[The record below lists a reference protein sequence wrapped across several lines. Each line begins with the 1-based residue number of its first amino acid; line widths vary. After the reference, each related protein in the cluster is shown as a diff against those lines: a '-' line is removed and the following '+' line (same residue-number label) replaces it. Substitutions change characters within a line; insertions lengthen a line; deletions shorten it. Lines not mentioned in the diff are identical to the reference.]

1 MAKRKMAAEKKP
13 QKHFK
18 SPVIALR
25 QDKGIREM
33 APLAPFIVSGGKNT
47 ERYYFQHISS
57 LFAQYPFEVRPRF
70 FGKESKYTEEF
81 PLRIKEI
88 LREDADAKIF
98 CVFDWDTIRG
108 NDENLKRH
116 KVFVKQIKS
125 YIDNGQIFL
134 CPSMPSFEYWLL
146 LHFKNMT
153 RLITTCKEASKLLN
167 PYMKSYFSQKDISLF
182 DVLKSEKYL
191 EKPDWVRIICS
202 DGKLDTAIKRAED
215 NIKSA
220 EEAGELNN
228 QSYSYVYKAFK
239 ER

>member
-1 MAKRKMAAEKKP
+1 MAAEKKP

-18 SPVIALR
+18 SPAIVSK
-25 QDKGIREM
+25 QDKGTRQM
-33 APLAPFIVSGGKNT
+33 APLAPFIISGGKNT

-57 LFAQYPFEVRPRF
+57 LYAQYPFEVRPRY

-88 LREDADAKIF
+88 LKDADAIIF
-98 CVFDWDTIRG
+98 CVFDWDTIRV
-108 NDENLKRH
+108 NKENLKRH
-116 KVFVKQIKS
+116 KDFEKKIKS
-125 YIDNGQIFL
+125 YIDNGQVIL
-134 CPSMPSFEYWLL
+134 CPSMPSFEYWFL

-153 RLITTCKEASKLLN
+153 RLIMTCEEAAKLLE
-167 PYMKSYFSQKDISLF
+167 PHMKSYFSQKNINLF

-191 EKPDWVRIICS
+191 KKPDWVKNLSS

-215 NIKSA
+215 NIKDA
-220 EEAGELNN
+220 EKAGDLEN

-239 ER
+239 K

>member
-1 MAKRKMAAEKKP
+1 MAAEKKP

-18 SPVIALR
+18 SPSIVSK
-25 QDKGIREM
+25 QDKGIRDM
-33 APLAPFIVSGGKNT
+33 APLAPFIISGGKNT

-57 LFAQYPFEVRPRF
+57 LYAQYPFEVRPRF

-88 LREDADAKIF
+88 LREDIDAKIF

-108 NDENLKRH
+108 NKENLKKH
-116 KVFVKQIKS
+116 KDFIKRIKA
-125 YIDNGQIFL
+125 YIDNGQIIL
-134 CPSMPSFEYWLL
+134 CPSMPSFEYWFL
-146 LHFKNMT
+146 LHFKNT
-153 RLITTCKEASKLLN
+153 TQLIVRCNEVANRLK

-191 EKPDWVRIICS
+191 EKSDWVKNLCS
-202 DGKLDTAIKRAED
+202 SGKLDAAIKRAED
-215 NIKSA
+215 NIKAA
-220 EEAGELNN
+220 EEAGDLAN

>member
-18 SPVIALR
+18 SPTIVSK
-25 QDKGIREM
+25 QDKGTREM
-33 APLAPFIVSGGKNT
+33 APLAPFIISGGKNT

-57 LFAQYPFEVRPRF
+57 LFAQYPFEVRPRY

-81 PLRIKEI
+81 PVRIQEI

-108 NDENLKRH
+108 NKENLKRH
-116 KVFVKQIKS
+116 KDFVKQIKT
-125 YIDNGQIFL
+125 YIDNGQIIM
-134 CPSMPSFEYWLL
+134 CPSMPSFEYWFL
-146 LHFKNMT
+146 LHFKNT
-153 RLITTCKEASKLLN
+153 TQLIATCNEVANKLK
-167 PYMKSYFSQKDISLF
+167 PYMKSYFSQKDINLF

-191 EKPDWVRIICS
+191 EKPDWVKNLCA

-215 NIKSA
+215 NIKA
-220 EEAGELNN
+220 VEAADNLDN
-228 QSYSYVYKAFK
+228 QSYSYVYKVFK
-239 ER
+239 

>member
-1 MAKRKMAAEKKP
+1 MAAEKKT

-18 SPVIALR
+18 SPVIASR

-116 KVFVKQIKS
+116 NVFVKQIKS
-125 YIDNGQIFL
+125 YIDNGQIIL
-134 CPSMPSFEYWLL
+134 CPSMPSFEYWFL
-146 LHFKNMT
+146 LHFKNT
-153 RLITTCKEASKLLN
+153 TQLIPTCNEVTKKLK
-167 PYMKSYFSQKDISLF
+167 PYMRSYFSQKDINLF

-191 EKPDWVRIICS
+191 EKPDWVKNLCS
-202 DGKLDTAIKRAED
+202 DGKLDAAIERAED
-215 NIKSA
+215 KINAAVAADDLK
-220 EEAGELNN
+220 N
-228 QSYSYVYKAFK
+228 QSYSYVYKVFK